1 MKRISIWLVL
11 LGMTPAVTQA
21 TYYSDPRYRIQYSP
35 YVFSY
40 THTGLVPG
48 GLDYSPYAVSYCGT
62 GLVPEYVRYTPYAFT
77 YNNSGLIA
85 DYAVYPGPCFI
96 PYCGYAGSYSVTR
109 PCAGRM
115 TSYAGAANPPPR
127 RYNSSASSQ
136 VAYARSFPPARSRN
150 PKKADGMSII
160 RQHLQAHGIRNAD
173 INRILKVDG
182 GLVSVDFA
190 LRDRNL
196 IIKYWNPD
204 EIARLNAAGGV
215 RQMAYEKYRKG
226 WEAFATRYKQAGGE
240 IHYIEASDAQTIVAA
255 LESCEKLDMG
265 GNRNGRPTVYAKN

>member
-35 YVFSY
+35 YVVSY

-48 GLDYSPYAVSYCGT
+48 GLDYSLYAVSYHGT

-77 YNNSGLIA
+77 YNHSGLIA
-85 DYAVYPGPCFI
+85 DYAVYPGPCSV
-96 PYCGYAGSYSVTR
+96 PYGGYPGFFSATR
-109 PCAGRM
+109 SCAGRA
-115 TSYAGAANPPPR
+115 TGYAGAANPSPR
-127 RYNSSASSQ
+127 PDNSSASSE
-136 VAYARSFPPARSRN
+136 VTYARSFPPARSRN
-150 PKKADGMSII
+150 PEKADGMSII
-160 RQHLQAHGIRNAD
+160 RQHLRARGIRNAD
-173 INRILKVDG
+173 INRILKVDN

-204 EIARLNAAGGV
+204 EIARLNAAGGI

-226 WEAFATRYKQAGGE
+226 WEAFAARHKQAGGE
-240 IHYIEASDAQTIVAA
+240 IYCVEASDTQTIVAA
-255 LESCEKLDMG
+255 LESCEKLDTG
-265 GNRNGRPTVYAKN
+265 GGRDGQPVMYAKN